1 MRYDAITSIS
11 CINKALQALVSVY
24 RFKSAWQQFLT
35 CPGTGRFSAFLRFQG
50 WSYSGFVLGSGSAEW
65 IKGKG
70 RSYELLLWRLVA
82 RSLS

>member
-1 MRYDAITSIS
+1 VRYDAITPIS
-11 CINKALQALVSVY
+11 CIDKVLQASVSVY
-24 RFKSAWQQFLT
+24 HFKSAWQKVPT

-50 WSYSGFVLGSGSAEW
+50 WSYRGFLLRSARAEW

-82 RSLS
+82 RSLP